1 VTITAEDLRAIRD
14 RIGDAEPPTDDEIDA
29 LWVELESV
37 DRVVLSIME
46 SRFAATLA
54 KPAKY
59 AIEGDSS
66 FDYSANLA
74 AMQKELNRQRAATE
88 GGLATGQLL
97 ANWDR

>member
-1 VTITAEDLRAIRD
+1 MTVTDEDLRAIRD
-14 RIGDAEPPTDDEIDA
+14 RIGDAEPPADADIDA

-59 AIEGDSS
+59 SIEGDSS

-74 AMQKELNRQRAATE
+74 AMQRELNAQRARTT
-88 GGLATGQLL
+88 GGLATGRLV
-97 ANWDR
+97 AEWDR

>member
-14 RIGDAEPPTDDEIDA
+14 RIGYAEPPTDDDIDA

-46 SRFAATLA
+46 TRFAATLA

-66 FDYSANLA
+66 FDYSENLKA
-74 AMQKELNRQRAATE
+74 QERALNAQRAKTQ